1 MFKIKTEDD
10 QLFMDAAVAVRK
22 KFKRGEIKEREFDM
36 STYGTKHCSMTT
48 GKCGTVHCIGGWI
61 NLELGGDGQSNPVY
75 VSGLILSLG
84 VEEAANK
91 LFQPRKENAYISKRS
106 SAIEALDNFIA
117 GHKNPWRGVKVET
130 KKGF

>member
-1 MFKIKTEDD
+1 MFKIKTEGD
-10 QLFMDAAVAVRK
+10 QRFMDAAVTVRN
-22 KFKRGEIKEREFDM
+22 KFKRGKVKEREFDM
-36 STYGTKHCSMTT
+36 STYGSKHCSVTT

-75 VSGLILSLG
+75 DVGLDLSLG
-84 VEEAANK
+84 IEEAANK

-117 GHKNPWRGVKVET
+117 GRKDPWRSVKVET